1 MQRPKTTRN
10 SEGIP
15 MEQKNCPQ
23 YASVCSGIE
32 AVSVAW
38 QPLGLKPA
46 WFSEIDAFP
55 SAVLAHH
62 YPDVPNLGDMTQ
74 LSDKVLNETVPAP
87 PILIGGTP
95 CQDFSVAG
103 FRAGLSAPRGALSLK
118 FVELANAI
126 DEVRSRRGEAKS
138 IVIWENVPGV
148 LSDKRNAFGCL
159 LGALAGE
166 ECELHPPRA
175 AWSHA
180 GIVFGPQRTVAW
192 RILDAQYFGVAQ
204 RRRRVF
210 LVASARE
217 DFDPATVLFESE
229 SPRRDIAP
237 YRTPQADSPG
247 DSETGTHAH
256 GDGLEVRAFTN
267 SYGMSSGQG
276 GAEAN
281 LECCPTLTC
290 NHDVA
295 IVVCSSV
302 ETANVPS
309 VDGVD
314 RNAST
319 NSSAIL
325 KRIRHRARRLLPQ
338 ECERLQGLPSGYTR
352 IPLRHYAQKR
362 VSRSRPEDVWEPTET
377 GWMLM
382 AADGP
387 RYTAIGNTM
396 AVPCLVW
403 IGKRLLAE
411 LSKSGN
417 EAEGIDR

>member
-1 MQRPKTTRN
+1 
-10 SEGIP
+10 
-15 MEQKNCPQ
+15 MEHHPNHPQ

-62 YPDVPNLGDMTQ
+62 YPDVPNLGDMTL
-74 LSDKVLNETVPAP
+74 LSDKVLEETIPAP

-126 DEVRSRRGEAKS
+126 DEVRSRRREPKS
-138 IVIWENVPGV
+138 IVVWENVPGV

-175 AWSHA
+175 TWSHA

-217 DFDPATVLFESE
+217 DFDPAAVLFESE

-237 YRTPQADSPG
+237 HRTPQTDSPAPSG
-247 DSETGTHAH
+247 AGTDAN
-256 GDGLEVRAFTN
+256 GDGLDIRAFTN

-295 IVVCSSV
+295 IVVCSSD
-302 ETANVPS
+302 ETSDIPLAEDS
-309 VDGVD
+309 G
-314 RNAST
+314 
-319 NSSAIL
+319 SAPIL

-352 IPLRHYAQKR
+352 IPRRHYTQR
-362 VSRSRPEDVWEPTET
+362 RISRSRPEDLWEPKDS

-411 LSKSGN
+411 LSKSG
-417 EAEGIDR
+417 G

>member
-1 MQRPKTTRN
+1 MQQESP
-10 SEGIP
+10 P
-15 MEQKNCPQ
+15 LQ

-38 QPLGLKPA
+38 QPLGMQPA

-55 SAVLAHH
+55 CSVLAHH
-62 YPDVPNLGDMTQ
+62 YPEVPNLGDMT
-74 LSDKVLNETVPAP
+74 LLKEKILEEEVSSP
-87 PILIGGTP
+87 PFLVGGTP

-103 FRAGLSAPRGALSLK
+103 FRAGIAAPRGALTLK

-126 DEVRSRRGEAKS
+126 DEVRTRRDDLES
-138 IVIWENVPGV
+138 IIVWENVPGV

-159 LGALAGE
+159 LAALAGE
-166 ECELHPPRA
+166 ESELHPPGK

-180 GIVFGPQRTVAW
+180 GVVFGPQRTVAW
-192 RILDAQYFGVAQ
+192 RVLDAQYFGLAQ

-217 DFDPATVLFESE
+217 NFDPAAVLFESE

-237 YRTPQADSPG
+237 HRTPQSCTSPT
-247 DSETGTHAH
+247 TGAGTQAK
-256 GDGLEVRAFTN
+256 GSLEVRAFTN
-267 SYGMSSGQG
+267 TYGMSSGQG
-276 GAEAN
+276 GAEAS

-295 IVVCSSV
+295 IVVCTST
-302 ETANVPS
+302 ETTTTFADNGNG
-309 VDGVD
+309 DHC
-314 RNAST
+314 ST
-319 NSSAIL
+319 HQQPIL
-325 KRIRHRARRLLPQ
+325 SRVCHKARRLTPQ
-338 ECERLQGLPSGYTR
+338 ECERLQGLPGGYTR
-352 IPLRHYAQKR
+352 IPRRHYATRR
-362 VSRSRPEDVWEPTET
+362 VSRSRPADLWDATAT

-382 AADGP
+382 AADSP

-403 IGKRLLAE
+403 IGKRLIKE
-411 LSKSGN
+411 LSKEYGV
-417 EAEGIDR
+417 EPGGIDH

>member
-1 MQRPKTTRN
+1 
-10 SEGIP
+10 
-15 MEQKNCPQ
+15 MEQRKNYPQ

-38 QPLGLKPA
+38 LPLGLKPV

-74 LSDKVLNETVPAP
+74 LSERVLEETIPAP

-126 DEVRSRRGEAKS
+126 DEVRTRRREAKS
-138 IVIWENVPGV
+138 IVVWENVPGV

-217 DFDPATVLFESE
+217 DFDPAAVLFESE

-237 YRTPQADSPG
+237 DRTPQADSPAASG
-247 DSETGTHAH
+247 AGTHTN
-256 GDGLEVRAFTN
+256 GNGNGNGLEVRAFTN

-295 IVVCSSV
+295 IVVCSSGD
-302 ETANVPS
+302 AADLPS
-309 VDGVD
+309 IDGLD
-314 RNAST
+314 RNTSAT
-319 NSSAIL
+319 SSPIL
-325 KRIRHRARRLLPQ
+325 KRIRYRARRLLPQ

-352 IPLRHYAQKR
+352 IPRRHYEYKR
-362 VSRSRPEDVWEPTET
+362 VSQSRPVDLWEPTET

-382 AADGP
+382 AADAP

-411 LSKSGN
+411 LTKTGI
-417 EAEGIDR
+417 ETEGIDH